1 MKIFNKNSTLKDKIK
16 KKIYIQLK
24 KFIHISLKKIMND
37 KIK

>member
-16 KKIYIQLK
+16 KKIQIQLK